1 MHQEPETNNPLTS
14 AIDEE
19 EKRGNEKT
27 KGKRKEPEKKRE
39 DKGTKTNV

>member
-1 MHQEPETNNPLTS
+1 MNLETETNNPLTS

-27 KGKRKEPEKKRE
+27 KDKR
-39 DKGTKTNV
+39 